1 MLRPGRLM
9 SDERNAVGM
18 DESEQAEQ
26 LDHDRAALTWIG
38 PKLRRLAQDIG
49 AEITA
54 TQREVAAL
62 ISAAPN
68 NSPEYASPGFK
79 AVDRLSTEV
88 LPAITRALA
97 ERISA
102 TAGIAELGSL
112 VETHGQMNALRAQV
126 RSWRPL
132 GRENPVNNENGTR

>member
-1 MLRPGRLM
+1 
-9 SDERNAVGM
+9 M

-26 LDHDRAALTWIG
+26 LADDRAALTWIG
-38 PKLRRLAQDIG
+38 PKLRRLAQDVG
-49 AEITA
+49 AEIA
-54 TQREVAAL
+54 GTQRELAAL

-68 NSPEYASPGFK
+68 NSQEYASPGLE

-112 VETHGQMNALRAQV
+112 AETHGQMDALRARV

-132 GRENPVNNENGTR
+132 GRENPVNNENDTR

>member
-1 MLRPGRLM
+1 
-9 SDERNAVGM
+9 M
-18 DESEQAEQ
+18 DESERAEQ
-26 LDHDRAALTWIG
+26 LSRDRVALTWIG
-38 PKLRRLAQDIG
+38 PKLRRLAQDVG
-49 AEITA
+49 AEIAA
-54 TQREVAAL
+54 TQREVAAP

-68 NSPEYASPGFK
+68 NSQEYASPGLE

-112 VETHGQMNALRAQV
+112 AETHGQIDALRARV

-132 GRENPVNNENGTR
+132 GRENPVNSENDTR